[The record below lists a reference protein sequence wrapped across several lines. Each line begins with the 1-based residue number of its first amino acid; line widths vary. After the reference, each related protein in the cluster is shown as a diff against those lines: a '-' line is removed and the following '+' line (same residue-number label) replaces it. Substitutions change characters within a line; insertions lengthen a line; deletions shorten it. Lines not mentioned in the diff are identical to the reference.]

1 LTEVFAIFGILVALE
16 IVFPCIL
23 TFWWA
28 LFPASVE
35 RAHLRINSTPWRC
48 FWLGCLTAII
58 SLPPI
63 FVLLILPLELSRLLG
78 CMLLFVLMAF
88 TGLGAAGLSIKIGS
102 RFAMRDTNAFPDGIK
117 VRRNLLKELASA
129 LWLGGATTVIV
140 LPAIIVLLDLD
151 FKLIWTIGWSVFF
164 LALAFAGLFATV
176 SAARR
181 NVQLDSNNNAST
193 ISVFMRGAAVLELA
207 SGLPIIGW
215 FVLFPL
221 VFLTSLGASVFTV
234 LRWMPPVAA
243 HTAHPVSLIKRIAV
257 PFVVFLWVFPSI
269 ALSLSVVAFIVRGAI
284 VMEAASGF
292 SITGWLI
299 IVPLYII
306 VLLGLTVFSL
316 WRWGRWWRPP
326 VTVEELE

>member
-1 LTEVFAIFGILVALE
+1 MTEVFAIFGILVALE

-23 TFWWA
+23 TFWWS

-35 RAHLRINSTPWRC
+35 RAHWRINSTPWRC

-63 FVLLILPLELSRLLG
+63 FVLFVLPLELSRVMG
-78 CMLLFVLMAF
+78 CMLLFVLIAF
-88 TGLGAAGLSIKIGS
+88 AGLGAAGVSVKIGG
-102 RFAMRDTNAFPDGIK
+102 RFAMRYTKAFPADITI
-117 VRRNLLKELASA
+117 RRSIVKELAVG

-140 LPAIIVLLDLD
+140 LPAIVVLLDLD

-164 LALAFAGLFATV
+164 LALAIAGLFATV

-181 NVQLDSNNNAST
+181 NVQLDSSKNASAL
-193 ISVFMRGAAVLELA
+193 SVFIRGVVVLELA
-207 SGLPIIGW
+207 AGLPIIGW
-215 FVLFPL
+215 FILFPFAF
-221 VFLTSLGASVFTV
+221 VTSLGASVFAL

-243 HTAHPVSLIKRIAV
+243 RPAHSVSLIKRIAV
-257 PFVVFLWVFPSI
+257 PFVVFLWVLPFS
-269 ALSLSVVAFIVRGAI
+269 AVSLSVVAFIVRGAI

-292 SITGWLI
+292 SVIGWLV

-306 VLLGLTVFSL
+306 VLLG
-316 WRWGRWWRPP
+316 
-326 VTVEELE
+326 